1 MAVRGTQWKC
11 VLDVKYQGFRSL
23 HRISLSPRRKGCS
36 LAILLAASVLL
47 ATQGLGDV
55 GLGKDTSIGRRF
67 FVVPAGESRDA
78 VGTQPSQ

>member
-1 MAVRGTQWKC
+1 M
-11 VLDVKYQGFRSL
+11 LDVKYQGFRSL
-23 HRISLSPRRKGCS
+23 HRMSLSPRRKGCS

-55 GLGKDTSIGRRF
+55 GLGKDTGKDTSIGRRF